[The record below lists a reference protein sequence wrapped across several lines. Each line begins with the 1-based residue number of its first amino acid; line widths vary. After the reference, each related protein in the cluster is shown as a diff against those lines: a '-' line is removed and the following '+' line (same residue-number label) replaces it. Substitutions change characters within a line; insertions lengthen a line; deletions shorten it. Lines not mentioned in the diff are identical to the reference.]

1 MKIVLYM
8 PEIPQNTGNIARTCA
23 ATGTEL
29 ILVEPLGFQ
38 LADKYLRRA
47 GMDYFKLVNM
57 RVVPDFETVLK
68 EHPEGRFHFAST
80 KAPRAYSEVK
90 YGPDDLLVFGS
101 ESRGLP
107 ENMLEKRYDDCI
119 RIPMRQE
126 ARSLNLSVS
135 CAVVLFE
142 ALRQQEF
149 PGLSAQG
156 ALTGREEQSAPWL
169 DYL

>member
-38 LADKYLRRA
+38 LADKYLKRA

-68 EHPEGRFHFAST
+68 EHPESRFHFAST